1 VSAPALSLP
10 PPGARRGWGAAAPLL
25 GLLLLAVLG
34 FGLRHAV
41 GALHVSDVFA
51 AIAATPP
58 ASLRHA
64 AAWLLAAFAVMM
76 LYDAPGALYAR
87 DVPGC
92 PRLRPAR
99 VALTSFCAYALS
111 HLLGAPA
118 LTAAAIRLRLYTR
131 AGVPAAG
138 IARLLALS
146 GCLFST
152 GFVTLCGALLA
163 LDPAALPA
171 FARRLDPL
179 ELRLLGAALLALAF
193 AYVVLLPRL
202 TLPRFVRARLT
213 LPSRRLAALQVA
225 IGCADT
231 LVAASILYCVL
242 PGAPGLSFA
251 RVLAVYLAAFAGGLL
266 SGLPAGVGV
275 FDALLLLGLA
285 GQVDTANGLAA
296 LLLFRG
302 LYFLIP
308 ALLAAVAFA
317 ALEAI
322 AAYRDAARL
331 AKK

>member
-25 GLLLLAVLG
+25 GILLLAALG

-41 GALHVSDVFA
+41 CALHVQDVIA

-58 ASLRHA
+58 SSLRHA
-64 AAWLLAAFAVMM
+64 AAWLSAAFAVMM

-87 DVPGC
+87 GVPAC
-92 PRLRPAR
+92 PQLSALR

-118 LTAAAIRLRLYTR
+118 LTAAAIRLRLYTG
-131 AGVPAAG
+131 AGLPAAA
-138 IARLLALS
+138 IARILALS

-163 LDPAALPA
+163 FAPHALPE
-171 FARRLDPL
+171 FARRLPAP
-179 ELRLLGAALLALAF
+179 ELRGLGVGLLALVF
-193 AYVVLLPRL
+193 IYVALLPRL
-202 TLPRFVRARLT
+202 TLPRLIDTRLS
-213 LPSRRLAALQVA
+213 LPSRRIAFLQVA

-231 LVAASILYCVL
+231 LIAAAILYCVL
-242 PGAPGLSFA
+242 PAGPDLSFS

-285 GQVDTANGLAA
+285 GHVDTASGLAA

-308 ALLAAVAFA
+308 ALLAALAFA
-317 ALEAI
+317 VLECVSAW
-322 AAYRDAARL
+322 RKAARL
-331 AKK
+331 AEK